1 MNTNRLGV
9 GEQGSAWELPDGV
22 APGFTP
28 TPAVPPLNDAP
39 PERLKKLGG
48 VTVVVESHR
57 AHQNVAELH
66 ARVRADH

>member
-22 APGFTP
+22 ALGFTP

-48 VTVVVESHR
+48 VTVVVEPPR
-57 AHQNVAELH
+57 ERQDVMRLH
-66 ARVRADH
+66 ARVRANH